1 VIKSAPSSHKYD
13 VEEKLRYQ
21 TESLADSVRW
31 AVKRFNKNP
40 IALAREIFELYRG
53 PGRLQPSE
61 YFSFQLY
68 DDKKYSKE
76 EKRRFLSEL
85 LHWRIAYAVSDP
97 KWEALIED
105 KWVAYSFLN
114 GEGFPVPT
122 TCAVID
128 KTIRSFGK
136 HRKIGSPRE
145 LKNFLTEFGVYP
157 LFAKSNLGLG
167 SFGAFIIA
175 GIDGE
180 KILLENAESMT
191 FDELFSNIIG
201 ERTFLVQTR
210 VLNDPLIRRFTN
222 ALATVRTVNLVKAD
236 GVITPFTLLKIPA
249 AKNVADNY
257 WRPGNLLCNVDPNTG
272 VIKRV
277 VRGKGIN
284 HEEVTN
290 HPETGDLLVGVSLPH
305 WRELRELNADCAR
318 LFAPIC
324 YHSLDIAI
332 TEKGPVVIE
341 INFGGGFDLPQFATG
356 KGLLTDEIRGFFE
369 SCGYDFDRWFP
380 PRRPKLDKQKTR

>member
-1 VIKSAPSSHKYD
+1 MTGSAPSSRKYD
-13 VEEKLRYQ
+13 AEETLRYQ
-21 TESLADSVRW
+21 TESLAESVSW
-31 AVKRFNKNP
+31 AIKRFDKNP
-40 IALAREIFELYRG
+40 VALAREIFELYRG
-53 PGRLQPSE
+53 PGRLQPHE

-85 LHWRIAYAVSDP
+85 LHWRVAYTVSDP

-105 KWVAYSFLN
+105 KWVAYSFLQ

-145 LKNFLTEFGVYP
+145 LKEFLTEFGEFP

-180 KILLENAESMT
+180 RILLESAESMT
-191 FDELFSNIIG
+191 FDDLFSNIIG
-201 ERTFLVQTR
+201 ERTFLLQTR
-210 VLNDPLIRRFTN
+210 VRNDPLIRRFTN
-222 ALATVRTVNLVKAD
+222 ALATVRTVNFVKPD
-236 GVITPFTLLKIPA
+236 QVVTPFTLLKIPA
-249 AKNVADNY
+249 AKNIADNY
-257 WRPGNLLCNVDPNTG
+257 WRPGNLLCNVDPDAG
-272 VIKRV
+272 VIKRA

-290 HPETGDLLVGVSLPH
+290 HPETGELLTGASLPH
-305 WRELRELNADCAR
+305 WRELRELNANCAR
-318 LFAPIC
+318 LFAPVP

-332 TEKGPVVIE
+332 TDKGPVVIE

-356 KGLLTDEIRGFFE
+356 KGILTDEIRGFFE
-369 SCGYDFDRWFP
+369 SRGYNFG
-380 PRRPKLDKQKTR
+380 RRFQLRRRREND